1 MTVKGLREETISQG
15 LLHEIV
21 AKELQT
27 NIVSNAS
34 ASDSSSDK
42 GNSHSEP

>member
-27 NIVSNAS
+27 NVTVPCEVGSQPQGLLLAVC
-34 ASDSSSDK
+34 
-42 GNSHSEP
+42 